1 MKKTL
6 FLLIALF
13 FVTTANAQ
21 FIQEVTATIDSA
33 GSLSAA
39 VDLDGKAIAYI
50 DMPAAWTAA
59 AITFQTGSIDTS
71 GATFKDVM
79 LDDGTEVSITV
90 AVSDHVVLTPTKAWA
105 FKRYVKIR
113 SGVSA
118 TAVAQADVRTIV
130 IGLKPL

>member
-1 MKKTL
+1 M
-6 FLLIALF
+6 LIALL
-13 FVTTANAQ
+13 FVTKANAQ

-39 VDLDGKAIAYI
+39 VDLSGRSIAYI

-71 GATFKDVM
+71 GATFKDVL
-79 LDDGTEVSITV
+79 LDDGTEVSVTV
-90 AVSDHVVLTPTKAWA
+90 AVSDHVILTPTKVWA

-113 SGVSA
+113 SGTSGSA
-118 TAVAQADVRTIV
+118 VTQADTRSII